1 MKEQAKSSTLL
12 FLKRYAPTDERTV
25 NRLFVSAFIDSNGMV
40 TPKSAF
46 LSKYCIGKYGADY
59 EVFQKVCEHIRDE
72 YGSKISLEILVKLFE
87 FVISPADRIV
97 TGAVYT
103 PKDVR
108 GAILQKALTTWMVQM

>member
-46 LSKYCIGKYGADY
+46 LSKYCIRKF
-59 EVFQKVCEHIRDE
+59 VNI
-72 YGSKISLEILVKLFE
+72 LEMN
-87 FVISPADRIV
+87 
-97 TGAVYT
+97 
-103 PKDVR
+103 
-108 GAILQKALTTWMVQM
+108 MVQRYRLKSW